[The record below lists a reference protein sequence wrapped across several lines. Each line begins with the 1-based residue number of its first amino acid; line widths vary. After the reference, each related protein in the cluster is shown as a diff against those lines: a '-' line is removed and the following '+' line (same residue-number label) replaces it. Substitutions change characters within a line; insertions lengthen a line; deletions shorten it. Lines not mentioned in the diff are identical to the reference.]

1 MTMNKSIARLL
12 YSALAV
18 SAIVGSS
25 FSPFISVANGQ
36 SPVVNSNETDAAHNM
51 SKPQLHI
58 GMVTMPVACTSL
70 DEALGSVT
78 GMIGSSSN
86 ESQETIM
93 GRMQNM
99 ISASGLN
106 ATDNNMTEAVVQET
120 QQLKNMTEGVDLLC
134 SLMTEEEMMEEIN
147 NTSG

>member
-1 MTMNKSIARLL
+1 MNKSIARLL

-36 SPVVNSNETDAAHNM
+36 SPVVNSNETNVIHNM

-70 DEALGSVT
+70 DEALGSAT
-78 GMIGSSSN
+78 GMTGSNSN

-147 NTSG
+147 NTRS

>member
-1 MTMNKSIARLL
+1 MNKSIARLL

-36 SPVVNSNETDAAHNM
+36 SPVVNSNETNVIHNM
-51 SKPQLHI
+51 SNPQLHI